1 MELSEDQEPGRNSSG
16 QAEKKIETLHD
27 TLAKVEA
34 KVLADTQGEKLQEVK
49 IQTFKTQWK
58 MCKEEALV
66 NLLAN
71 MVTEVDG
78 QTSLETLVK
87 VKAEALVVENEE
99 ALAKKLTHKIT

>member
-1 MELSEDQEPGRNSSG
+1 M
-16 QAEKKIETLHD
+16 
-27 TLAKVEA
+27 EA